1 MVHLGVDIKAAEEY
15 IIETADAEPQI
26 TNKIDSKP
34 PCPCSTCAKSRSWE
48 RDQIVDALLV
58 HKGKYLE
65 YRGSSFDLEGNL
77 VWAKDD
83 ALAYAEG
90 IDAVIKFIEDRKP
103 KVAKRN

>member
-1 MVHLGVDIKAAEEY
+1 MVHLVVDIKAAEEY
-15 IIETADAEPQI
+15 IIEAADAEPQI
-26 TNKIDSKP
+26 ANKIDNKP
-34 PCPCSTCAKSRSWE
+34 PCPCSTCDKSRKWE
-48 RDQIVDALLV
+48 RDQIIDALLV

-90 IDAVIKFIEDRKP
+90 IDAVIKFIEDRSP
-103 KVAKRN
+103 KVVKRN